1 MATQKCEEL
10 TRIKAQARR
19 LLKKS
24 EKAQHLDTGEV
35 LDLLNDI
42 VRPPKRR

>member
-1 MATQKCEEL
+1 MAMQKCEEL
-10 TRIKAQARR
+10 TRIKARARR

-24 EKAQHLDTGEV
+24 EKTQHLDTGEV

-42 VRPPKRR
+42 AHPPKRR